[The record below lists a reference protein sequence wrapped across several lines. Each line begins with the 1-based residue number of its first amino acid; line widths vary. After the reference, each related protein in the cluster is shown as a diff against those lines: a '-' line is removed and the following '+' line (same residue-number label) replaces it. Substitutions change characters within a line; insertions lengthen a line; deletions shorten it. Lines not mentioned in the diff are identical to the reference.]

1 MCVLTFTID
10 KKYIIALRFHE
21 KNKIKKHIFVCYK
34 TCCVAGPVCLHHPI
48 TAAAATHAG
57 HSTSSV
63 CVCLSTLLCIL
74 AVVIEYQIEQKI
86 IPPPP
91 SITEERPSQSRSFL

>member
-1 MCVLTFTID
+1 M
-10 KKYIIALRFHE
+10 
-21 KNKIKKHIFVCYK
+21 FV
-34 TCCVAGPVCLHHPI
+34 CCVAAGPIYLHHPI
-48 TAAAATHAG
+48 TTTTAAAAAATAAAATTHAG

-63 CVCLSTLLCIL
+63 CVCVCLPSFV

>member
-1 MCVLTFTID
+1 M
-10 KKYIIALRFHE
+10 
-21 KNKIKKHIFVCYK
+21 FV
-34 TCCVAGPVCLHHPI
+34 CCVAAGPIYLHHPI
-48 TAAAATHAG
+48 TTTTAAAATTHAG

-63 CVCLSTLLCIL
+63 CVCVCVCLPCFV

>member
-1 MCVLTFTID
+1 M
-10 KKYIIALRFHE
+10 
-21 KNKIKKHIFVCYK
+21 FVCYK
-34 TCCVAGPVCLHHPI
+34 TSCVAGPVYLHHPI
-48 TAAAATHAG
+48 TAAATHAG
-57 HSTSSV
+57 RSTSSV
-63 CVCLSTLLCIL
+63 CVCVCLPCFV

>member
-48 TAAAATHAG
+48 TAAATHAG